1 MIFLQL
7 LAIEEENREKSRI
20 PYGNTIQ
27 TFRTPNMEKVNTMKK
42 VITAITVI
50 GALALAIPASA
61 FNVTIAANDDNSP
74 WAVMLGGAWAPGKW
88 APWQAASTQE
98 SDVPTGSY
106 NWTGKWAH
114 FHGAVTFDV
123 DGSGLVQNIQPSW
136 GANGE
141 GTSTMNIT
149 GPEVAYG
156 FFGNF
161 GSLVGINGPGHYG
174 WVGADNVTTG
184 IWPKEGG
191 RPYTWRHTSSG
202 NPPGLPEMHYLS
214 FAMNSDGKVHD
225 FQPETGG
232 SFAIDGTGKAT
243 IDTSGEAIDIGGSY
257 VQGDA
262 ELNSAS
268 AAMDAAVLAQFNALN
283 SNLAAVEAKLDNLPS
298 GPQGPQG
305 TAGADGANG
314 SDGSQGPQGKVG
326 ANGADGADAPCV
338 DCQTISDAA
347 FDLACIQLEASPA
360 TTVSDF
366 QSSVDA
372 IATVSIVGSGNNICE
387 PIPGGAATCMDYI
400 NDQAQA
406 IYDSKT
412 TP

>member
-1 MIFLQL
+1 
-7 LAIEEENREKSRI
+7 
-20 PYGNTIQ
+20 
-27 TFRTPNMEKVNTMKK
+27 MKK
-42 VITAITVI
+42 MITAITVI

-61 FNVTIAANDDNSP
+61 FNVTIVANADNSP

-88 APWQAASTQE
+88 APWQAANTQA

-136 GANGE
+136 GGNGE
-141 GTSTMNIT
+141 GTSTLNIT

-156 FFGNF
+156 FFGNM

-184 IWPKEGG
+184 IWPKEDG
-191 RPYTWRHTSSG
+191 RPYTWRHPSSG
-202 NPPGLPEMHYLS
+202 NPPGLPEMRYLS

-225 FQPETGG
+225 FAPETGG
-232 SFAIDGTGKAT
+232 VFAIDSTGRAT
-243 IDTSGEAIDIGGSY
+243 IDTSGQAIDIGGSY

-262 ELNSAS
+262 ELNAEQ
-268 AAMDAAVLAQFNALN
+268 AAMDASVIAALN
-283 SNLAAVEAKLDNLPS
+283 ELQAAIDNIELTP
-298 GPQGPQG
+298 GPEGP
-305 TAGADGANG
+305 AGD
-314 SDGSQGPQGKVG
+314 QGPQGKVG
-326 ANGADGADAPCV
+326 ADGSDGAAGSDGADAPCV
-338 DCQTISDAA
+338 DCQAISDAA
-347 FDLACIQLEASPA
+347 FDLACIQLAASPA

-372 IATVSIVGSGNNICE
+372 IATVSVVGSGGNICE

-406 IYDSKT
+406 IYDSKST